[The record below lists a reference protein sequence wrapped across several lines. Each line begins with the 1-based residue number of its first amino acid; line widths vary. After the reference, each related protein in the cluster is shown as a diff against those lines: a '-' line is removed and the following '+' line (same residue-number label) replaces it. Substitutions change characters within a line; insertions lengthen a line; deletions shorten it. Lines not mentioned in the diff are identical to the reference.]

1 MAESRSVVL
10 AALIANGAIAVMK
23 FVGFLLTTS
32 PAMLSETF
40 HSISDTG
47 NQVFLLIGIR
57 YGSREPDERHPF
69 GYGKAQFFYSFLVSI
84 LLFGIAGWE
93 SAKHGYEKIM
103 AALGE
108 GGGHAAAH
116 DVTLFGQTFPPVYVN
131 YAVLIG
137 AILFEAW
144 AFLKARAAMKREI
157 ERKGWSGYREAF
169 RKTSRV
175 TTLTA
180 FTEDFIA
187 MSGAGLALLGVWL
200 TRATENPLY
209 DAVAAMLIG
218 IMLMVFAVAL
228 AWENKRLLLGESVPE
243 GSKGKLRTVV
253 ETADGVDQVVDFQ
266 TTFWGP
272 GQIVVV
278 ADVEFRDDLAATE
291 ISDRID
297 EIEAR
302 LRTVDQEVIAAYIE
316 VEEAGESSI
325 A

>member
-32 PAMLSETF
+32 P
-40 HSISDTG
+40 
-47 NQVFLLIGIR
+47 
-57 YGSREPDERHPF
+57 
-69 GYGKAQFFYSFLVSI
+69 
-84 LLFGIAGWE
+84 
-93 SAKHGYEKIM
+93 
-103 AALGE
+103 
-108 GGGHAAAH
+108 
-116 DVTLFGQTFPPVYVN
+116 
-131 YAVLIG
+131 
-137 AILFEAW
+137 
-144 AFLKARAAMKREI
+144 
-157 ERKGWSGYREAF
+157 
-169 RKTSRV
+169 
-175 TTLTA
+175 
-180 FTEDFIA
+180 
-187 MSGAGLALLGVWL
+187 
-200 TRATENPLY
+200 
-209 DAVAAMLIG
+209 AMLIG